1 MKKEK
6 VTVADIA
13 KKAGVSPATVS
24 RVLRHRELVKEETIQ
39 QVEAAMTELGCLI
52 EKGKMTPTTEQ
63 PLIIL
68 NVPEL
73 DNVFYLKVIDG
84 ALVSA
89 KAHGYRLL
97 INDSPLDKSSI
108 YSFTS
113 FLKQVHASGV
123 ILLNHVTEEHLD
135 MIHSVVPLVQC
146 AEYNEHAEYPY
157 VSIDDYEAA
166 TNAAE
171 YIVSCN
177 CNKIAMIN
185 GPMSFKYAVK
195 RQEGFIDTLH
205 KRDISIRPDWIVNL
219 PEIDYQMAYSA
230 VCRLLNS
237 EVRPN
242 AFFVISDIFA
252 AAVIRAAKRFNLS
265 VPDDI
270 IVVGFDNL
278 DLSMMTCPTITTVNQ
293 PSFQLGYS
301 ACELLLDSIKHPHM
315 VPKSLILDTE
325 LIIRESTT
333 KS

>member
-1 MKKEK
+1 MKKDK
-6 VTVADIA
+6 ITVADIA

-24 RVLRHRELVKEETIQ
+24 RVLRHRELVKSETIQ
-39 QVEAAMTELGCLI
+39 QVENAMSALGCLL
-52 EKGKMTPTTEQ
+52 EKGTIAAATEQ

-97 INDSPLDKSSI
+97 INDSPLDRSSI
-108 YSFTS
+108 YSFINL
-113 FLKQVHASGV
+113 LKQVHAAGV
-123 ILLNHVTEEHLD
+123 ILLNHVSKEQLD

-146 AEYNEHAEYPY
+146 SEYNEHADYPY
-157 VSIDDYEAA
+157 VSIDDYSAA
-166 TNAAE
+166 TSAAE

-195 RQEGFIDTLH
+195 RQEGFLDTLR
-205 KRDISIRPDWIVNL
+205 KKDISVRI
-219 PEIDYQMAYSA
+219 PE
-230 VCRLLNS
+230 
-237 EVRPN
+237 
-242 AFFVISDIFA
+242 
-252 AAVIRAAKRFNLS
+252 
-265 VPDDI
+265 DI

-278 DLSMMTCPTITTVNQ
+278 DISIMTCPTITTVNQ

-301 ACELLLDSIKHPHM
+301 ACELLLDSINHPDM
-315 VPKSLILDTE
+315 FPKSLILDTE
-325 LIIRESTT
+325 LIIRESSA
-333 KS
+333 KI

>member
-13 KKAGVSPATVS
+13 EKAGVSPATVS
-24 RVLRHRELVKEETIQ
+24 RVLRHRDLVKKETIK
-39 QVEAAMTELGCLI
+39 QVEAAMSELGCLI
-52 EKGKMTPTTEQ
+52 EKGKMSPSAEQ

-97 INDSPLDKSSI
+97 INDSPLDRSSI

-123 ILLNHVTEEHLD
+123 ILLNHVAEEHLD
-135 MIHSVVPLVQC
+135 MIRSVVPLVQC
-146 AEYNEHAEYPY
+146 AEYNEHADYPY

-195 RQEGFIDTLH
+195 RQEGFIDTLR
-205 KRDISIRPDWIVNL
+205 KRDISIRPDWIVSL
-219 PEIDYQMAYSA
+219 PEVDYQMAYSA

-278 DLSMMTCPTITTVNQ
+278 DLSMMTCPSITTVNQ

-301 ACELLLDSIKHPHM
+301 ACELLLDSINHPDM

-333 KS
+333 KN